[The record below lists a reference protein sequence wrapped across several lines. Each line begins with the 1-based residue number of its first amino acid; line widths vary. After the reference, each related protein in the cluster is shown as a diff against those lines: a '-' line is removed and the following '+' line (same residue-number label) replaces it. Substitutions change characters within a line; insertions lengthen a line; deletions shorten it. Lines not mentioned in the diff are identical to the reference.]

1 MCFEQKGS
9 VALRSAGQLDFTHVL
24 SAPRAHVVGPRKPTV
39 GGAWILAKETTP
51 RGGGSGK
58 GAHASN
64 ASNAANTGRR
74 GDGYSKT
81 HTPPDGKAT
90 GANGRADGANGS
102 RRTQAPATVLLK
114 TRSLPNTSGPTGRRP
129 EGSGGDGSPATEML
143 PAAASALN
151 TGPALLG
158 ANGIPLERRALTTD
172 ELTHIAQARR
182 KLNLRALIAALSLL
196 LLLLTVFYSPLFDPV
211 AGMSPRAIPAVPM
224 SEVQPY
230 GVNTFLHKE
239 VEDWKRDKT
248 LERARDMG
256 AGWIRQQ
263 FPWAEIE
270 YRQDPDNA
278 FWDVKNNQSAWD
290 KFDRIVDAA
299 QRYNLRVI
307 ARIDSAPQ
315 WSHPATPTLKSP
327 PDAAHLADFA
337 SFIRTFVE
345 RYQGRV
351 AAIQIWNEPNLTGE
365 WAVEDGA
372 FRSGP
377 RAVNPAEYVEMLKAA
392 YEAAKSADPNVIV
405 LAAPLATNNETIAYA
420 GNMNEMDFLQG
431 MYDAGAQA
439 YFDVMSANAYGKEFP
454 PEDPPSRDKLNFRRV
469 ELLREVM
476 ERNGDANK
484 AVWFNEYG
492 WNASPTDGRVKEET
506 VRWGRVTS
514 EQQAE
519 YTVRGIQYAREHW
532 PWAGVF
538 TIWYLRQVGDI
549 SADNSEYYFG
559 LVSLDFVVLDTY
571 KAVQRAIQSSE
582 HVAMPGQW
590 GPLSAPVQAST
601 NWRLKLSPAVPGGMY
616 VAPTSAG
623 DTLEMEFRGTDV
635 RLMLVPPAR
644 TDVVTDVV
652 TDAAANTRY
661 YVTVDGSSQNVA
673 SDLRRD
679 GSGRA
684 YIDVPGGQATEVTL
698 VRGLGASFRTGQ
710 HTLQIQV
717 GQDESPG
724 TAKARKVAGVQAP
737 AQQHLDL
744 PGIGAVTVEVHSS
757 YWLFAAIALL
767 MLASIAFCAWALT
780 RDGTWGPALPYGR

>member
-1 MCFEQKGS
+1 MCIMCFEHRGL
-9 VALRSAGQLDFTHVL
+9 VALRNARQRDFTQGRFPLCATTAGWWASGASV
-24 SAPRAHVVGPRKPTV
+24 APV

-64 ASNAANTGRR
+64 AGRR
-74 GDGYSKT
+74 GDGHSKT
-81 HTPPDGKAT
+81 HAPPDGKAT
-90 GANGRADGANGS
+90 GASGRPQRADGS
-102 RRTQAPATVLLK
+102 SRTQAPGTVLLK
-114 TRSLPNTSGPTGRRP
+114 TQGLPNTSGSTSARP
-129 EGSGGDGSPATEML
+129 GVSDGDGGSPATEML
-143 PAAASALN
+143 PVAASALN
-151 TGPALLG
+151 TGPSLLG
-158 ANGIPLERRALTTD
+158 ANGIPLDRRALTTD
-172 ELTHIAQARR
+172 ELTRIAQARR
-182 KLNLRALIAALSLL
+182 KLNLRALIVALSLL
-196 LLLLTVFYSPLFDPV
+196 LVLLTVFYSPLFDPV
-211 AGMSPRAIPAVPM
+211 AGMSPRAIQAVPM

-248 LERARDMG
+248 LERAQDMG

-270 YRQDPDNA
+270 YRQDPDNP
-278 FWDVKNNQSAWD
+278 FWDVKNNQNAWD

-307 ARIDSAPQ
+307 ARIDNAPV
-315 WSHPATPTLKSP
+315 WSHPASASLQSP
-327 PDAAHLADFA
+327 PDAAHMVDFA
-337 SFIRTFVE
+337 NFIRVFVE
-345 RYQGRV
+345 RYEGRI
-351 AAIQIWNEPNLTGE
+351 AAIQVWNEPNLTGE

-377 RAVNPAEYVEMLKAA
+377 RAVNPAEYVELLKTA
-392 YEAAKSADPNVIV
+392 YTAAKSADPNMIV
-405 LAAPLATNNETIAYA
+405 LAAPLATNNETIAFR

-431 MYDAGAQA
+431 MYDAGAQP

-476 ERNGDANK
+476 ERNGDGNK

-492 WNASPTDGRVKEET
+492 WNSSPTDGRVNEET

-514 EQQAE
+514 AQQAE

-549 SADNSEYYFG
+549 APDNSEYYFG

-590 GPLSAPVQAST
+590 GPLSAPVMAST

-616 VAPTSAG
+616 VAPTGVG

-635 RLMLVPPAR
+635 RLMLVPPASA
-644 TDVVTDVV
+644 DVVTGTVIN
-652 TDAAANTRY
+652 ARY

-673 SDLRRD
+673 SDLPRD
-679 GSGRA
+679 ASGQA

-710 HTLQIQV
+710 HTLQIRV
-717 GQDESPG
+717 GQDEGTG
-724 TAKARKVAGVQAP
+724 TAKPRKVAGVQAP
-737 AQQHLDL
+737 AQQYIEL
-744 PGIGAVTVEVHSS
+744 PGIGAVTVEVRSS